1 MITIFESSEKDDTV
15 MEINQTSSKV
25 SFYIYYPGEESVGS
39 RINFDRTDIRKV
51 IIHLQNILLE
61 LHEE

>member
-39 RINFDRTDIRKV
+39 RISFDRTESEK
-51 IIHLQNILLE
+51 
-61 LHEE
+61 

>member
-15 MEINQTSSKV
+15 MEINQTSSQV

-39 RINFDRTDIRKV
+39 RISFDRTESEK
-51 IIHLQNILLE
+51 
-61 LHEE
+61 